1 MMNGIHWQKIFR
13 YLFGLS
19 ALSLASYFLLTRMH
33 EPVIFFASL
42 FFIVICATDTL
53 HSKIPNLAT
62 FTLILIGLGYHIQ
75 IQGLSGAM
83 TAMAGLLVGLSLLL
97 APYLLGGMGG
107 GDVKA
112 LAALG
117 ALLGPGDIFQVF
129 ILSGLIGGAM
139 ALIHML
145 FSKNLKNRLRSWLTA
160 VRLVIYCRSF
170 TGTGSKIVDTRFKY
184 PYGAA
189 IAFGFFAFICWGG
202 LV

>member
-1 MMNGIHWQKIFR
+1 MMNGVHWQKIPR
-13 YLFGLS
+13 YLFGFS
-19 ALSLASYFLLTRMH
+19 AIGLAGYFLLTRVH

-42 FFIVICATDTL
+42 FFIVICTTDTL

-62 FTLILIGLGYHIQ
+62 FTLVLIGLAYHIQ
-75 IQGLSGAM
+75 AGGLPGGAKAL
-83 TAMAGLLVGLSLLL
+83 TGLLLGFALLL
-97 APYLLGGMGG
+97 GPYLLGGMGA

-139 ALIHML
+139 ALTHL
-145 FSKNLKNRLRSWLTA
+145 LLSKNLKSRLRSWMTA
-160 VRLVIYCRSF
+160 AWLVISRQGF
-170 TGTGSKIVDTRFKY
+170 AGRAAEVVDTRFKY

-189 IAFGFFAFICWGG
+189 IAFGFFAFISWGG

>member
-1 MMNGIHWQKIFR
+1 MHGIHWQNIFR
-13 YLFGLS
+13 YLFGFN
-19 ALSLASYFLLTRMH
+19 ALTLAGYFLLTRMH

-75 IQGLSGAM
+75 TDGLLGALM
-83 TAMAGLLVGLSLLL
+83 AMSGLLVGLSLLL

-117 ALLGPGDIFQVF
+117 TLLGPADIFQVF

-139 ALIHML
+139 ALTHLL
-145 FSKNLKNRLRSWLTA
+145 FSRNLKSRLRSWMTA
-160 VRLVIYCRSF
+160 ARLVITCRGSSV
-170 TGTGSKIVDTRFKY
+170 TGSEIVDTSFKY